1 MKGTSALE
9 MEECDQDCGVRRGGG
24 GGGEGG
30 VTEAADV
37 QYIWRNIVQVGKEIC
52 GVMKFN

>member
-9 MEECDQDCGVRRGGG
+9 MEERDQDWGVRRGGG

-52 GVMKFN
+52 GVIEFN